1 MGPLF
6 CSSIAAAQRAAWCW
20 RGEVTGEGT
29 RRKLIHPPSSYSSLT
44 EKVGPS
50 QGPLTQSE
58 GLPLPLEFI
67 KQGNKAL
74 GVFFYTYHSL

>member
-6 CSSIAAAQRAAWCW
+6 CSSVAAVQRAAGCW

-29 RRKLIHPPSSYSSLT
+29 QHKPIYPPPSYSSLT
-44 EKVGPS
+44 EKVAPS

-58 GLPLPLEFI
+58 GLALPLEFI

-74 GVFFYTYHSL
+74 DIFFYAYHSL